1 MKNKNKKLGSIDHS
15 HIIFT

>member
-1 MKNKNKKLGSIDHS
+1 LESIDQS

>member
-1 MKNKNKKLGSIDHS
+1 LRSIDQS

>member
-1 MKNKNKKLGSIDHS
+1 MKNKKMISIYQS

>member
-1 MKNKNKKLGSIDHS
+1 MGLIDQS

>member
-1 MKNKNKKLGSIDHS
+1 MKNKKMWSIDQS

>member
-1 MKNKNKKLGSIDHS
+1 MKNKKMGLIDQS

>member
-1 MKNKNKKLGSIDHS
+1 MKKKLGSIDQS

>member
-1 MKNKNKKLGSIDHS
+1 MKNKKTRSIHQS

>member
-1 MKNKNKKLGSIDHS
+1 MKNKKKLRSIDQS

>member
-1 MKNKNKKLGSIDHS
+1 LGSIDQS

>member
-1 MKNKNKKLGSIDHS
+1 MESIDQS

>member
-1 MKNKNKKLGSIDHS
+1 MKSKKKLGSIDQS